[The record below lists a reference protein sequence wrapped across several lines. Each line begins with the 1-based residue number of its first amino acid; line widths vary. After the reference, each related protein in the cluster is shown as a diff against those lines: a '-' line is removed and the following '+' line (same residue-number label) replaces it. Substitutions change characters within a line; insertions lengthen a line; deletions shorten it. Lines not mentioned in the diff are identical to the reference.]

1 MKTIA
6 IALSAVAVF
15 ASAAVSAQE
24 TSQLTRAQVVA
35 EYQAARAA
43 GQLDASGEAYQGNT
57 VFVSTKTRADVKAEL
72 KLAQQRGEVTS
83 GEQYP
88 ADFASPSGKTRAQV
102 RAELAAARK
111 APADVN
117 ADLYA
122 N

>member
-15 ASAAVSAQE
+15 ASATVSAQE
-24 TSQLTRAQVVA
+24 TSQVTRAQVIA

-43 GQLDASGEAYQGNT
+43 GQLDVPSEAYPGNQ

-88 ADFASPSGKTRAQV
+88 ADFASPSYKSRAQV
-102 RAELAAARK
+102 RAELAVARK
-111 APADVN
+111 APTDLN